1 MKKNELSY
9 FTNTNNGWILVEDN
23 NKAKKKFKFKNFIEA
38 FSWMT
43 EIALSAEK
51 LDHHP
56 DWTNVYNTV
65 TVILSTHDHGTITEK
80 DSLLANIMDNNFD
93 KYNKKN

>member
-1 MKKNELSY
+1 MKKNGLSY
-9 FTNTNNGWILVEDN
+9 FTNNSWILVEDN
-23 NKAKKKFKFKNFIEA
+23 NKAKKIFKFKNFIEA

-80 DSLLANIMDNNFD
+80 DSSLAKIMDNNFD
-93 KYNKKN
+93 KHNKKN

>member
-1 MKKNELSY
+1 MDKEAQSY
-9 FTNTNNGWILVEDN
+9 FVKNNWDLFEKNTKVR
-23 NKAKKKFKFKNFIEA
+23 KVFKFKTFKEA

-56 DWTNVYNTV
+56 DWTNIYNRV
-65 TVILSTHDHGTITEK
+65 IVILSTHDVGKITKK
-80 DSLLANIMDNNFD
+80 DILLARFMDEIVD
-93 KYNKKN
+93 RYK